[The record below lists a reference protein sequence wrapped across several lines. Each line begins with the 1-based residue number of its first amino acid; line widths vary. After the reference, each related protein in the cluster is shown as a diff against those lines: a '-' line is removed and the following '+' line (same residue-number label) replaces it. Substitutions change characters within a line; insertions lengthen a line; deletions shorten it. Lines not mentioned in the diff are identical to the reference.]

1 MTTGTEQPSMMS
13 SRVDGESP
21 EVAISLDLARRGLYV
36 APVVIAVCGLLWGL
50 EGVYGALYGM
60 GLVLVNF
67 VVAAALMAVSIR
79 ISLAVMMG
87 TVLFGL
93 IARMGLILV
102 AVLLVRDAS
111 WISTPALGATI
122 IITHLGLLAWELKFV
137 SISLAHSGVKK
148 PRS

>member
-1 MTTGTEQPSMMS
+1 
-13 SRVDGESP
+13 
-21 EVAISLDLARRGLYV
+21 VAI
-36 APVVIAVCGLLWGL
+36 CGLVWGL
-50 EGVYGALYGM
+50 SGVYGALYGL

-67 VVAAALMAVSIR
+67 VVAAGLMAVSIR

-93 IARMGLILV
+93 ILRMGLILV

-122 IITHLGLLAWELKFV
+122 ILAHLGLLAWELKFV